1 MDVIGDPRKIAARIP
16 QTAENEVFGEY
27 LGKYLAY
34 KDAILQSSG
43 KRAYTQFGFILMHLN
58 II

>member
-34 KDAILQSSG
+34 NDAISQSRG
-43 KRAYTQFGFILMHLN
+43 KCAYT
-58 II
+58 

>member
-16 QTAENEVFGEY
+16 QTAENEVFGGY

-34 KDAILQSSG
+34 NDEISQSRG
-43 KRAYTQFGFILMHLN
+43 KCAYT
-58 II
+58 